1 LIFRKVQPNAS
12 MADNAQNKGARMS
25 THTDASIIAAW
36 SRNTD
41 PWTAAVRG
49 GEIASRVLV
58 TNAAIVEAVRARAP
72 CTGVDL
78 GCGEGWLVRALP
90 EVEMV
95 GVDAIA
101 GLVDQAREAGGG
113 EFRQLSYE
121 QIAAGELQLAVDVA
135 VCNFSLIGDEAVRGL
150 FRAAPSYLRP
160 GGHLVVQTVHPLTA
174 CGDAPYA
181 DGWRE
186 GSWAGFSSAFADAAP
201 WYFRTLSSWI
211 ALFADHGLQLV
222 EMREPLDPRTGK
234 PASLILAGRLP
245 A

>member
-1 LIFRKVQPNAS
+1 MPNHS
-12 MADNAQNKGARMS
+12 
-25 THTDASIIAAW
+25 DASIIDSW

-49 GEIASRVLV
+49 GEIESRVLV
-58 TNAAIVEAVRARAP
+58 TNAAIIDAVRSRAP
-72 CTGVDL
+72 RTGVDL

-90 EVEMV
+90 GVEMV

-101 GLVDQAREAGGG
+101 GLVEQAQEAGGG

-121 QIAAGELQLAVDVA
+121 QISAGELQLAADVA
-135 VCNFSLIGDEAVRGL
+135 VCNFSLIGDEATRGL

-160 GGHLVVQTVHPLTA
+160 GGHLIVQTVHPVVA
-174 CGDAPYA
+174 CGDAPYV

-201 WYFRTLSSWI
+201 WYFRTVSSWI
-211 ALFADHGLQLV
+211 ALFVDHGLKLV
-222 EMREPLDPRTGK
+222 EMREPIHPATSR
-234 PASLILAGRLP
+234 PASLILVGELP

>member
-1 LIFRKVQPNAS
+1 MTA
-12 MADNAQNKGARMS
+12 
-25 THTDASIIAAW
+25 HTDASIIDSW

-58 TNAAIVEAVRARAP
+58 TNAAIVDAVRARAP
-72 CTGVDL
+72 RTGVDL

-90 EVEMV
+90 EVAMV

-101 GLVDQAREAGGG
+101 GLVEQAKLAGGG
-113 EFRQLSYE
+113 EFRQMSYE
-121 QIAAGELQLAVDVA
+121 EIAAGQLDLSADVA

-160 GGHLVVQTVHPLTA
+160 GGQLIVQTVHPLVA
-174 CGDAPYA
+174 CGDAPYV

-186 GSWAGFSSAFADAAP
+186 GSWAGFSSAFADPAP
-201 WYFRTLSSWI
+201 WYFRTLASWL
-211 ALFADHGLQLV
+211 ALFEDHGLRVV
-222 EMREPLDPRTGK
+222 EMREPLHPDTGK
-234 PASLILAGRLP
+234 PVSLILAGRL
-245 A
+245 AG